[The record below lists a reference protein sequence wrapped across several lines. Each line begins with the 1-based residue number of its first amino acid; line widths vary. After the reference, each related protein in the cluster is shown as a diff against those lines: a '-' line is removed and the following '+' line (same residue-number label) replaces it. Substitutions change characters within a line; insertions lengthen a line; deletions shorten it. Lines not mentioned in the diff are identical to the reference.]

1 MAINQAPI
9 LKEFYTYL
17 TLERSLSKNTVAA
30 YMTDNTLLFN
40 FFEEKTIDYKAA
52 TTDDIRAFITSLSS
66 IEREARTKSRILS
79 GIKAFY
85 RFLVITD
92 RIKSDPTSLINS
104 LYFKSKVANVLSV
117 EEINLMLATFD
128 LSTVN
133 GRRNRAMLET
143 IYSSGIRVSE
153 LINLKISDIN
163 FKGGYMKV
171 EGKGSKQ
178 RLVPI
183 SSEQQKQI
191 QMYMLDRNLTKVKR
205 GEEDIL
211 FLSRFGA
218 RLTRI
223 MVLTIVKEAATKA
236 GIVKIVS
243 PHTLRHSF
251 ATHLLEEGANLRVI
265 QTLLGHESI
274 TTTEVYTHLSQQHLR
289 KEVVGKHPR
298 NL

>member
-117 EEINLMLATFD
+117 EEINQMLATFN

-236 GIVKIVS
+236 GIVKTVS